1 MLNKKESILDQ
12 LFLEIGEIVYIV
24 KTKGI
29 LAVEIENNR
38 NDIVNQYLNK
48 AIGLIKEGITF
59 DVIDMELEYEIN
71 KMYIR
76 ENIDDISLK
85 ALHIIKLSIYP
96 IADGDCDK
104 ILCIANN
111 YVDSGILNKISFK
124 IEG

>member
-12 LFLEIGEIVYIV
+12 LFLEIGEIVYTV

-29 LAVEIENNR
+29 LAIEIENNR
-38 NDIVNQYLNK
+38 DDIVNQYLNK

-59 DVIDMELEYEIN
+59 DVIDMELEYEIK
-71 KMYIR
+71 KMCIK

-85 ALHIIKLSIYP
+85 ALHIIKLTIYS

-111 YVDSGILNKISFK
+111 YVDSAILNKISF
-124 IEG
+124 ELEE